1 MGPNACDKSPVA
13 AWYKILASTAMIGIQ
28 SWQYP
33 GSLRKEKSSCLG
45 SGIGSEEMRDTL
57 FGVIH
62 REDRVRINLKQASEG
77 ESICAF
83 WGDTRYP
90 FLAKRLRS
98 MVVGSF
104 DS

>member
-1 MGPNACDKSPVA
+1 
-13 AWYKILASTAMIGIQ
+13 
-28 SWQYP
+28 
-33 GSLRKEKSSCLG
+33 
-45 SGIGSEEMRDTL
+45 MRDTL